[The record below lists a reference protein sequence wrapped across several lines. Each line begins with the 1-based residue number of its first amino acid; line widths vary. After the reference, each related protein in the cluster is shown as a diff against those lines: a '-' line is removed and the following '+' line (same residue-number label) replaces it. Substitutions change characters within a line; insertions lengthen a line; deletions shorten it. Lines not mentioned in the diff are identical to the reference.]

1 MCKSFRFFS
10 FFFNFCTKSHFQ
22 NPHRYDFEFFVKKVN
37 SYILQKLSTLREIIM
52 LSGKISLF
60 FFVFPLIFSIIDESK
75 FHFFQS
81 FFPQSRPRR
90 PLPQCCWENVKK
102 CQNFTYEYFDKN
114 SKNTII
120 NRETVFRKTT
130 LSMGKS
136 PNIFR
141 SFKG

>member
-1 MCKSFRFFS
+1 MFIFHFFS
-10 FFFNFCTKSHFQ
+10 KILSKSPCVRVSHF
-22 NPHRYDFEFFVKKVN
+22 FVFSIFVKKVD

-52 LSGKISLF
+52 LSIGKNSLF
-60 FFVFPLIFSIIDESK
+60 F
-75 FHFFQS
+75 S
-81 FFPQSRPRR
+81 FFNSFSPQLTSRNFTFFNHFSHSPD
-90 PLPQCCWENVKK
+90 PDPPPPQCCWENVKK
-102 CQNFTYEYFDKN
+102 CQNFTYWYFDKN

-136 PNIFR
+136 PKICR